1 MSSILTA
8 LILGQA
14 ISGSG
19 IGASGISG
27 PTIDARSA
35 IIVDEASGKVLWGRN
50 PNTPMYPASTT
61 KIMTAMLLLE
71 HSTPGEIITA
81 PQGVEDVEPSSM
93 NLKTGEK
100 VRVKDMLYAL
110 MLRSAN
116 DGCVAVAHHV
126 AGSVPNFAELMNRKA
141 EQLGCTN
148 TFFTNPNGLPDE
160 NHVTTANDLTLMAR
174 AAMKYPLFREV
185 VRTRKTR
192 IARSINAK
200 DLWMV
205 NRNKYLAKDP
215 SADGI
220 KTGYTKAAK
229 SCYVGSATREN
240 FRVITAILGSEEWV
254 VDHAAM
260 LRWAYK
266 NYDRQ
271 VVFRAG
277 AQVGQIEL
285 SGLAKPISAFTG
297 INIISIIRPGKTD
310 GTLKIEALPDLR
322 GPILK
327 KQKVGEATW
336 TDSDGFEQRFAVFAS
351 EAVDLAPVRGN
362 SLLGG
367 TLWLGVG
374 VAGGAWFLQNRNRRR
389 FLYGRRKRKLV

>member
-1 MSSILTA
+1 MASILTA
-8 LILGQA
+8 LIIGQA
-14 ISGSG
+14 ISG
-19 IGASGISG
+19 
-27 PTIDARSA
+27 PVVDAPSA

-50 PNTPMYPASTT
+50 ANSPMFPASTT

-81 PQGVEDVEPSSM
+81 PPGVEYIEPSSM
-93 NLKTGEK
+93 HLKTGEK

-116 DGCVAVAHHV
+116 DGCVAVAYHV
-126 AGSVPNFAELMNRKA
+126 AGSVPSFADLMNRKA
-141 EQLGCTN
+141 EQLGCANTN
-148 TFFTNPNGLPDE
+148 FTNPNGLPDE
-160 NHVTTANDLTLMAR
+160 GHVTSASDLTLMAR

-185 VRTRKTR
+185 VRTKKTR

-205 NRNKYLAKDP
+205 NRNKYLGKDP

-240 FRVITAILGSEEWV
+240 FRVITAILGSEEWI

-260 LRWAYK
+260 LKWVYK

-277 AQVGQIEL
+277 ESVGQIEL
-285 SGLAKPISAFTG
+285 SGLAKPIPAMTG
-297 INIISIIRPGKTD
+297 INIISVVRPGKTD
-310 GTLKIEALPDLR
+310 GTLKIETLPDLR

-327 KQKVGEATW
+327 KQKIGEATW

-351 EAVDLAPVRGN
+351 EAVDLAPVQGN

-389 FLYGRRKRKLV
+389 FIYGRRKRKLV